1 MDHGQS
7 MSLQAKL
14 RPTHFHP
21 QNLNYNSQKKNR
33 FFLLFGEGK
42 NNDQHRYVLFVGTGA
57 T

>member
-21 QNLNYNSQKKNR
+21 QNLNYNSKKKKISSIG
-33 FFLLFGEGK
+33 FF
-42 NNDQHRYVLFVGTGA
+42 
-57 T
+57 

>member
-21 QNLNYNSQKKNR
+21 QNLNYNSKKKNFEHR
-33 FFLLFGEGK
+33 FFLKE
-42 NNDQHRYVLFVGTGA
+42 
-57 T
+57 

>member
-21 QNLNYNSQKKNR
+21 QNLNYISKKKKIR
-33 FFLLFGEGK
+33 AKVFFKGMNLVTFWRGEK
-42 NNDQHRYVLFVGTGA
+42 
-57 T
+57 